1 MRRMRSNA
9 ESLTI
14 VDTGAGWPG
23 NVWQIAMMCE
33 CIIIPTSLS
42 WADLRPTV
50 EFVREMDERKESSGS
65 VTPHLIIVPNRIPPA
80 QRDLSAISEIL
91 EGLNVV
97 LAPPLSDLSLVRQMS
112 GEFKGLGEAKGTRFY
127 TEFER
132 LGDFI
137 RDYVLSG
144 KLSQMFEAELQNS
157 GSI

>member
-1 MRRMRSNA
+1 M
-9 ESLTI
+9 
-14 VDTGAGWPG
+14 
-23 NVWQIAMMCE
+23 
-33 CIIIPTSLS
+33 
-42 WADLRPTV
+42 
-50 EFVREMDERKESSGS
+50 
-65 VTPHLIIVPNRIPPA
+65 PNRIPPA
-80 QRDLSAISEIL
+80 QRDLSGISKIL